1 MCVRKNFF
9 EVWKYISFIPALR
22 IPALRIPRQV
32 VLWISVNSWLQS
44 GNDSQEN
51 NSQTTKKLHAT

>member
-1 MCVRKNFF
+1 MCVKIFF
-9 EVWKYISFIPALR
+9 EVWRYISFIPALG
-22 IPALRIPRQV
+22 ILRQV

-51 NSQTTKKLHAT
+51 NSQTKLHAHGD